1 MTDVLKKDVQ
11 SLQQLYTHITARL
24 LTQDVQEENKHIL
37 LQEKAK
43 IKWRGVIKSL
53 VVFNEK
59 IILLGSGLILGMS
72 DKAYFTFMQNYCAKS
87 PV

>member
-11 SLQQLYTHITARL
+11 SLQKLYTHITARL

-53 VVFNEK
+53 VFNEM